1 MIGIGLREI
10 DKRLF
15 RELKRRARATL
26 GLRNTFGDRVV
37 LEDHVEAWMGD
48 KRVVSSKGHIV
59 NQGLIGL
66 INLMAI
72 HSLQSGLHVPSTD
85 WSTSPYNYGWIYVG
99 TGTGVTTGSMTSLVT
114 PNTTKPDSQSGATA
128 SPATGTYRVSWIST
142 WNAGTLPAID
152 VSEMGL
158 YLILITTLQSFG
170 VSATAGNLFSRLSD
184 SDGDFTTF
192 TVNTAVPLTIEWRL
206 TLIFA

>member
-1 MIGIGLREI
+1 MIGLREI

-15 RELKRRARATL
+15 RELKRRVRAAL

-37 LEDHVEAWMGD
+37 LEDYVEAWMGD

-59 NQGLIGL
+59 NQGLIEL
-66 INLMAI
+66 INLMAVGGI
-72 HSLQSGLHVPSTD
+72 PTDGVPSVGWTD
-85 WSTSPYNYGWIYVG
+85 ISRGRMRVG
-99 TGTGVTTGSMTSLVT
+99 TGTGVTVGTMTSLVNE
-114 PNTTKPDSQSGATA
+114 NTTNPNSQTGATA
-128 SPATGTYRVSWIST
+128 SPSVGTYRISWIAT

-158 YLILITTLQSFG
+158 YLYMVPTLKNFG
-170 VSATAGNLFSRLSD
+170 DAMGTPTAFTLFSRLSD

-206 TLIFA
+206 TLTFA